1 MTSPLCPPLRSPALT
16 STTPSSSTSPSA
28 SVSAS
33 EDPFASPPQHLRGHR
48 LPRRHLRDPVTV
60 VLFHLPPILI
70 SAVSAVYYVLS
81 IKSFY
86 RSCSQFQLLL
96 STSAHANLNLNRYV
110 RLMALVSIDLLL
122 TVPLAAFVLYSNVAI
137 IGLSP
142 WPWVSWA
149 DTHSNFSRVVQV
161 PGIYWRAD
169 PYSAASLETLSYQNY
184 RCAFQAVAKPMGYTT
199 AGSGMGL
206 TGCVCLFLLYLLLSF
221 TDPPSLSATS
231 KYHLS
236 SHGSS
241 HGASATLPVFIR
253 KETTQKRDSFDSF
266 SALYGG
272 ISPLRY
278 DAEKAETLE
287 DGDAHALTLGDV
299 SGMLPDYKESDCS
312 SSAPSS
318 SSSAPSASSVHSEE
332 EEGEAEEIEV
342 SYLHRASVHI
352 TLCPPEPAHVRRPS
366 ADVPMPVVVRD
377 VANIV

>member
-1 MTSPLCPPLRSPALT
+1 MLRIASVPTVTKPRADKHHAILIDLAIGLGIPLLRIPLRHRHNIFEDIGCLGDTYETPSLSSS
-16 STTPSSSTSPSA
+16 STCPPSSSAPSLPSTMHQILLPLLLPIPA
-28 SVSAS
+28 P
-33 EDPFASPPQHLRGHR
+33 PFHLRTRQPQPQPLRAPHGARVHR
-48 LPRRHLRDPVTV
+48 PAPH
-60 VLFHLPPILI
+60 
-70 SAVSAVYYVLS
+70 
-81 IKSFY
+81 
-86 RSCSQFQLLL
+86 C
-96 STSAHANLNLNRYV
+96 
-110 RLMALVSIDLLL
+110 
-122 TVPLAAFVLYSNVAI
+122 PLAAFVLYSNVAI

-169 PYSAASLETLSYQNY
+169 PYSAASLETLRPSPSLWDTRRRARDGFDWMCLPLFCYISS
-184 RCAFQAVAKPMGYTT
+184 FPL
-199 AGSGMGL
+199 L
-206 TGCVCLFLLYLLLSF
+206 TL
-221 TDPPSLSATS
+221 PSLSATS